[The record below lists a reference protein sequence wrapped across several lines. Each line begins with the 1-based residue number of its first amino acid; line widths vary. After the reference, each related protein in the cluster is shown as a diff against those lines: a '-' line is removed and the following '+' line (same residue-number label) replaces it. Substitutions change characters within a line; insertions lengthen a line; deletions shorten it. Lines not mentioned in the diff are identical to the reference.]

1 MEILD
6 IKIKIIQKKIKS
18 GTTIIMDGNV
28 PHKPQNPYGTGIRD
42 LIIVNFE
49 KN

>member
-1 MEILD
+1 MEILF
-6 IKIKIIQKKIKS
+6 IKIKKILKLKS

-28 PHKPQNPYGTGIRD
+28 PHKPQKLYGTLIID